1 MATMEMNQKLDLI
14 FKKFETAKKVVL
26 KAGENVK
33 EKVLIQVDLKDND
46 ISDLVTNCDVEC
58 QTMIIEEIKKEYS
71 DDSWL
76 SEENVKDIHSSNL
89 WILDPIDGT
98 TNFVMMKKNYA
109 ISLAYYHEGIP
120 MFGLV
125 YDVESDVL
133 YHCIKDQGAFKN
145 DLRLNRLKEHK
156 LSESILDGSLKSLL
170 SFQQAHELNLKVL
183 TRKIRGHRSFGCSS
197 LTICHIAEN
206 EKQLFVSN
214 HVKLWDYAAARIV
227 LEEVGGCIE
236 TLTSLAKMD
245 ENQTCIAASSKNLLD
260 EFKQELVRWN

>member
-1 MATMEMNQKLDLI
+1 METMVMNQKLDLI
-14 FKKFETAKKVVL
+14 FKKFETARKVVL
-26 KAGENVK
+26 MAGKKIK
-33 EKVLIQVDLKDND
+33 EKVTIQVECKNND

-58 QTMIIEEIKKEYS
+58 QTMIIEEIQKEYS
-71 DDSWL
+71 TDSWL

-125 YDVESDVL
+125 YDVENDTL
-133 YHCIKDQGAFKN
+133 YHCVKGQGAFKN
-145 DLRLNRLKEHK
+145 NVQLKHLQEQQ

-170 SFQQAHELNLKVL
+170 SFQQVHELNLKVL
-183 TRKIRGHRSFGCSS
+183 TKKIRGHRSFGCSS
-197 LTICHIAEN
+197 LTICHLAEN

-214 HVKLWDYAAARIV
+214 HVKLWDYAAARIIV
-227 LEEVGGCIE
+227 EEVGGCIE

-245 ENQTCIAASSKNLLD
+245 ENQTCIAATSKKLLD
-260 EFKQELVRWN
+260 EFKQELIRWN